1 MTEMDLTEILD
12 KQRLR
17 SFSKKFRE
25 ENMTIENIDTMDTK
39 LLKGLGFK

>member
-12 KQRLR
+12 KQCLR

-25 ENMTIENIDTMDTK
+25 ENMTIEKIDTMDTK

>member
-1 MTEMDLTEILD
+1 MLKEL
-12 KQRLR
+12 
-17 SFSKKFRE
+17 FKKFRE